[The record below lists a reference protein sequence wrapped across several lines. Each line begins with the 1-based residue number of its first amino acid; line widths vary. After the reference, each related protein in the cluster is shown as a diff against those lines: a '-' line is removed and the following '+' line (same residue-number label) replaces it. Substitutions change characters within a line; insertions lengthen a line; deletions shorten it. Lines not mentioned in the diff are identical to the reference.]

1 MYNNLSDELKQICNS
16 DKLKRYL
23 KSYYLRFHN
32 FMLQVVPYDLWFFIP
47 NLITTLYGS
56 AIHPPVRL
64 KLF

>member
-32 FMLQVVPYDLWFFIP
+32 FMLQVVPYDL
-47 NLITTLYGS
+47 
-56 AIHPPVRL
+56 
-64 KLF
+64 